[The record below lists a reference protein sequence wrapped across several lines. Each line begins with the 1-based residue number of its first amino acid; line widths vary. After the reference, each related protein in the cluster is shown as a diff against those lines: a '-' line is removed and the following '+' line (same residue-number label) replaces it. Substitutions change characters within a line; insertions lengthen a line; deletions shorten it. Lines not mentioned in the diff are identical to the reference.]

1 MIIPSDHDKNLLS
14 PAHSHSSQ
22 LIQMLGRLRDYI
34 LWPVSGRLREYSLTS
49 VGEVACILSD
59 QCRGGCV
66 ITLLWPMSGRL
77 REYSLISVLA
87 NVGEVA

>member
-1 MIIPSDHDKNLLS
+1 MITFSGKCRGGCVITFSGQCRGGCVIIPSDHDKNLLS

-49 VGEVACILSD
+49 VGEVA
-59 QCRGGCV
+59 
-66 ITLLWPMSGRL
+66 
-77 REYSLISVLA
+77 
-87 NVGEVA
+87 